1 MVGHLPRYNKV
12 ALTKLNNVKANG
24 SKIAISVYNAQNLE
38 GYQIKGTAEYITA
51 DSVVDTL

>member
-38 GYQIKGTAEYITA
+38 GYQIKDTAEYITA
-51 DSVVDTL
+51 DSVVDT